1 MDANSKRSDKGGS
14 QKTTDRS
21 ESASASADSS
31 SSSAAGSA
39 HGAAGSSSGHGA
51 GHGFGS
57 TSSGSSGGGISLGDT
72 VKKLF
77 TAGVSAAFM
86 TEEGLRGY
94 LAELKLPKE
103 LLNMILSSANK
114 SKDEVTQ
121 RISKEV
127 VAMIQKVDMAKEI
140 AKIAETHKFKITAEI
155 ELIKKKDQE

>member
-1 MDANSKRSDKGGS
+1 MDANQKKTDKAGS
-14 QKTTDRS
+14 HKASERS
-21 ESASASADSS
+21 EASSEDSMSS
-31 SSSAAGSA
+31 S
-39 HGAAGSSSGHGA
+39 GA
-51 GHGFGS
+51 GHGSSHS
-57 TSSGSSGGGISLGDT
+57 TGHSSAGHTGGISLGDT

-114 SKDEVTQ
+114 SKDEITQ

-155 ELIKKKDQE
+155 ELIKKKNDTE